1 MQKMSSLPWAS
12 YLRTSGA
19 SSFSPTPSALVDQ
32 RLGSQSRQ
40 RDLPKSARDAR
51 AALRTKATT
60 SANRQLAG
68 LEGAKRE
75 KMEAVERMLE
85 AEGVAA
91 QAAAARRLPRRR
103 GRIRIAAGSA
113 HTVSPTPVST
123 RSHPSNT
130 ASLSMNSK
138 SSSQPA
144 CSVLICP
151 RSHLVKHH
159 SPGARNVGS
168 RATDHAQFY
177 MDSRQTEDVQAKI
190 RSYKR
195 RPRNWDDWHSY
206 WKALFI
212 EVWYIIFPKEHF
224 PDLREPR
231 SPCMFMS
238 SIHVHLTS
246 DEYADLGRIAKV
258 MFEAIHDTE
267 ADRAVRANIVAS
279 KQDFCPTR
287 DEVLDMMSK
296 ALEIVLHDSPSA
308 VGASQWLTQSTP
320 EALQAAVAAQY
331 NAPEPQPGTAM
342 AASHG
347 TEREIDIQEFVA
359 RPLLAIEPLMRE
371 FAPFT
376 PGALQAVPPT
386 WPDCYSILSSNDTFA
401 AINMKLTPT
410 ILQLLQARFQEG
422 DQDFTLPVNFR
433 VTITNETLF
442 TAPVM
447 AIMAEIDQLDTE
459 STLGNSLPSSPQLS
473 LMQGISMRMVQMK
486 PLSREEHELS
496 HTRNIPGSE
505 TSEM

>member
-1 MQKMSSLPWAS
+1 
-12 YLRTSGA
+12 
-19 SSFSPTPSALVDQ
+19 
-32 RLGSQSRQ
+32 
-40 RDLPKSARDAR
+40 
-51 AALRTKATT
+51 
-60 SANRQLAG
+60 
-68 LEGAKRE
+68 
-75 KMEAVERMLE
+75 
-85 AEGVAA
+85 
-91 QAAAARRLPRRR
+91 
-103 GRIRIAAGSA
+103 
-113 HTVSPTPVST
+113 
-123 RSHPSNT
+123 
-130 ASLSMNSK
+130 
-138 SSSQPA
+138 
-144 CSVLICP
+144 
-151 RSHLVKHH
+151 
-159 SPGARNVGS
+159 
-168 RATDHAQFY
+168 

-231 SPCMFMS
+231 SPF
-238 SIHVHLTS
+238 HLTS

>member
-1 MQKMSSLPWAS
+1 
-12 YLRTSGA
+12 
-19 SSFSPTPSALVDQ
+19 
-32 RLGSQSRQ
+32 
-40 RDLPKSARDAR
+40 
-51 AALRTKATT
+51 
-60 SANRQLAG
+60 
-68 LEGAKRE
+68 
-75 KMEAVERMLE
+75 
-85 AEGVAA
+85 
-91 QAAAARRLPRRR
+91 
-103 GRIRIAAGSA
+103 
-113 HTVSPTPVST
+113 
-123 RSHPSNT
+123 
-130 ASLSMNSK
+130 MNSK

-195 RPRNWDDWHSY
+195 RPRNLDDWHSC

-231 SPCMFMS
+231 SPCMFMWLDTWPFS
-238 SIHVHLTS
+238 TVIWMCNNDHTVHLTS

-267 ADRAVRANIVAS
+267 ADRAVRANIVVS

-359 RPLLAIEPLMRE
+359 RPLLAIGPLMRE

-376 PGALQAVPPT
+376 PSALQAVPPI
-386 WPDCYSILSSNDTFA
+386 WPDCYSTLSSNDTFA

-496 HTRNIPGSE
+496 HTGNIPGSE
-505 TSEM
+505 TFEM